1 MFSANWIYNAWADHL
16 REALKDG
23 CFEGGLSFDKDTLY
37 LRFESNSETHITLEI
52 KFLDGH
58 LMILTS
64 NRIFDSN
71 DYRKGIVQFKEIGNQ
86 PIFKIVNNP
95 SDRWI
100 CIVFSNRMELWF
112 KGFGKYGNVLLRKSQ
127 SSETLQIFRL
137 SQKSDWEFQYP
148 DIAENHGKF
157 EPLQEVQ
164 PIELPAGVKVSPL
177 LIDNQPFSIVT
188 LVDVQLRYIRKY
200 YFDQAK
206 HTITSN
212 LEKKAKHLKKI
223 LGEAKKRL
231 ADIETRR
238 SNKELGDLILTNAH
252 SIKPGLTKALVTD
265 YYTDQ
270 RIWIKLNPE
279 LNAPENA
286 KKYYGKAKNE
296 SIEISKLQ
304 DQVNTT
310 EKSLS
315 LIESSLESALAATEF
330 KSLKPLQKSNIA
342 KPEAKQPD
350 TLPYKIVEFQG
361 FTIWIGKNNKAND
374 QMLKLCQKND
384 LWLHAK
390 DVAGSHVILR
400 KKGAEFP
407 QAVIDFA
414 AQQAA
419 KNSKAKTQ
427 QVVPVIATL
436 RKFVSKPKNA
446 AFGEVNVLKEEIVD
460 AFLK

>member
-37 LRFESNSETHITLEI
+37 LRFASNSETHITLEI

-64 NRIFDSN
+64 DRIFDSN
-71 DYRKGIVQFKEIGNQ
+71 DYRKGIVQFKEIENQ

-112 KGFGKYGNVLLRKSQ
+112 KGFGKYGNVLLRKPQ

-148 DIAENHGKF
+148 DITENHGKF

-177 LIDNQPFSIVT
+177 LIDNQPFSIAA

-206 HTITSN
+206 HNITSN

-315 LIESSLESALAATEF
+315 LIESSLESALDATEF

>member
-37 LRFESNSETHITLEI
+37 LRFASNSETHITLEI

-64 NRIFDSN
+64 DRIFDSN
-71 DYRKGIVQFKEIGNQ
+71 DYRKGIVQFKEIENQ

-95 SDRWI
+95 ADRWI

-112 KGFGKYGNVLLRKSQ
+112 KGFGKYGNVLLRKPQ
-127 SSETLQIFRL
+127 SSETFQIFRL

-148 DIAENHGKF
+148 DITENHGKF
-157 EPLQEVQ
+157 EPLSDVQ
-164 PIELPAGVKVSPL
+164 PIELTSGIKVSPL
-177 LIDNQPFSIVT
+177 QIENQPFSIAG
-188 LVDVQLRYIRKY
+188 LVDIQLRFIRKH

-206 HTITSN
+206 QNITSN
-212 LEKKAKHLKKI
+212 LEKKAKHLRKI

-231 ADIETRR
+231 AEIETRR

-296 SIEISKLQ
+296 SIEISRLQ

-446 AFGEVNVLKEEIVD
+446 ALGEVNVLKEEIVD

>member
-37 LRFESNSETHITLEI
+37 LRFASNSETHITLEI

-64 NRIFDSN
+64 DRMFDSN
-71 DYRKGIVQFKEIGNQ
+71 DYRKGIVQFKEIENQ
-86 PIFKIVNNP
+86 PIYKIVNNP

-112 KGFGKYGNVLLRKSQ
+112 KGFGKYGNVLLRKPQ

-148 DIAENHGKF
+148 DITENHGKF

-206 HTITSN
+206 HNITSN

-315 LIESSLESALAATEF
+315 LIESSLESALAATEL

-414 AQQAA
+414 AEQAA

-427 QVVPVIATL
+427 HVVPVIATL

>member
-16 REALKDG
+16 REAFKDG
-23 CFEGGLSFDKDTLY
+23 CFEGALSFDKDTLY
-37 LRFESNSETHITLEI
+37 LRFASSGETHITFEV

-64 NRIFDSN
+64 DRIFDSN
-71 DYRKGIVQFKEIGNQ
+71 DYRKGIVQFKEIENQ

-112 KGFGKYGNVLLRKSQ
+112 KGFGKYGNVLLRKPQ

-137 SQKSDWEFQYP
+137 SQKSDWDFQYP
-148 DIAENHGKF
+148 DITENHGKF

-164 PIELPAGVKVSPL
+164 PIELPAGVKVSPVQ
-177 LIDNQPFSIVT
+177 IDNQPFSIAT

-206 HTITSN
+206 HNITSN

-296 SIEISKLQ
+296 AIEISKLQ

>member
-37 LRFESNSETHITLEI
+37 LRFASNSETHITLEI

-64 NRIFDSN
+64 DRIFDSN
-71 DYRKGIVQFKEIGNQ
+71 DYRKGIVQFKEIENQ

-315 LIESSLESALAATEF
+315 LIESSLESALDATEF

>member
-37 LRFESNSETHITLEI
+37 LRFASNSETHITLEI

-64 NRIFDSN
+64 DRIFDSN
-71 DYRKGIVQFKEIGNQ
+71 DYRKGIVQFKEIENQ

-164 PIELPAGVKVSPL
+164 PIDLPAGVKVSPL

-315 LIESSLESALAATEF
+315 LIESSLESALDATEF

>member
-37 LRFESNSETHITLEI
+37 LRFASNSETHITLEI

-64 NRIFDSN
+64 DRIFDSN
-71 DYRKGIVQFKEIGNQ
+71 DYRKGILQFKEIENQ

-315 LIESSLESALAATEF
+315 LIESSLESALDATEF

>member
-16 REALKDG
+16 REALNGG

-37 LRFESNSETHITLEI
+37 LRFASDSKAHITLEI

-64 NRIFDSN
+64 DRIFDSN
-71 DYRKGIVQFKEIGNQ
+71 DYRKGIVQFKEIENQ

-100 CIVFSNRMELWF
+100 CIIFSNRMELWF
-112 KGFGKYGNVLLRKSQ
+112 KGFGKYGNVLLRKPQ

-148 DIAENHGKF
+148 DVSENHGHF
-157 EPLQEVQ
+157 QPLEGVQ
-164 PIELPAGVKVSPL
+164 QIVFNDGSVINSEAIG
-177 LIDNQPFSIVT
+177 DAPFSISG
-188 LVDVQLRYIRKY
+188 LVDVQLQFIRKY
-200 YFDQAK
+200 YFEQTK
-206 HTITSN
+206 QNITSN
-212 LEKKAKHLKKI
+212 LEKKVKHLKKI
-223 LGEAKKRL
+223 LGEANKRL
-231 ADIETRR
+231 SDIATRR

-252 SIKPGLTKALVTD
+252 SIKPGLTKAIVTD

-304 DQVNTT
+304 EQVRTT
-310 EKSLS
+310 EKSLQQMEQS
-315 LIESSLESALAATEF
+315 LISALAATEF

-384 LWLHAK
+384 RSW
-390 DVAGSHVILR
+390 
-400 KKGAEFP
+400 FP
-407 QAVIDFA
+407 CDF
-414 AQQAA
+414 
-419 KNSKAKTQ
+419 TQ
-427 QVVPVIATL
+427 K
-436 RKFVSKPKNA
+436 RR
-446 AFGEVNVLKEEIVD
+446 
-460 AFLK
+460 

>member
-16 REALKDG
+16 REALNGG

-37 LRFESNSETHITLEI
+37 LRFASNSETHITLEI

-64 NRIFDSN
+64 DRIFDSN
-71 DYRKGIVQFKEIGNQ
+71 DYRKGIVQFKEIENQ

-112 KGFGKYGNVLLRKSQ
+112 KGFGKYGNVLLRKPQ

-148 DIAENHGKF
+148 DITENHGKF

-164 PIELPAGVKVSPL
+164 PIEISAGVKVSPL
-177 LIDNQPFSIVT
+177 LIDNQPFSIAA
-188 LVDVQLRYIRKY
+188 LVDVQLRFIRKY

-206 HTITSN
+206 HNITSN

-414 AQQAA
+414 AEQAA

-427 QVVPVIATL
+427 HVVPVIATL

-446 AFGEVNVLKEEIVD
+446 ALGEVNVLKEEIID

>member
-1 MFSANWIYNAWADHL
+1 MFSANWIYNALADHL

-37 LRFESNSETHITLEI
+37 LRFASNSETHITLEI

-64 NRIFDSN
+64 DRIFDSN
-71 DYRKGIVQFKEIGNQ
+71 DYRKGIVQFKEIENQ

-164 PIELPAGVKVSPL
+164 PIDLPAGVKVSPL

-315 LIESSLESALAATEF
+315 LIESSLESALDATEF

>member
-16 REALKDG
+16 REAFKDG
-23 CFEGGLSFDKDTLY
+23 CFEGALSFDKDTLY
-37 LRFESNSETHITLEI
+37 LRFASSGETHITFEV

-64 NRIFDSN
+64 DRIFDSN
-71 DYRKGIVQFKEIGNQ
+71 DYRKGIVQFKEIENQ

-112 KGFGKYGNVLLRKSQ
+112 KGFGKYGNVLLRKPQ

-137 SQKSDWEFQYP
+137 SQKSDWDFQYP
-148 DIAENHGKF
+148 DITENHGKF

-164 PIELPAGVKVSPL
+164 PIELPAGVKVSPVQ
-177 LIDNQPFSIVT
+177 IDNQPFSIAT

-206 HTITSN
+206 HNITSN

>member
-16 REALKDG
+16 REAFKDG
-23 CFEGGLSFDKDTLY
+23 CFEGALSFDKDTLY
-37 LRFESNSETHITLEI
+37 LRFASSGETHITFEV

-64 NRIFDSN
+64 DRIFDSN
-71 DYRKGIVQFKEIGNQ
+71 DYRKGIVQFKEIENQ

-112 KGFGKYGNVLLRKSQ
+112 KGFGKYGNVLLRKPQ

-137 SQKSDWEFQYP
+137 SQKSDWDFQYP
-148 DIAENHGKF
+148 DITENHGKF

-164 PIELPAGVKVSPL
+164 PIELPAGVKVSPVQ
-177 LIDNQPFSIVT
+177 IDNQPFSIAT

-206 HTITSN
+206 HNITSN

-296 SIEISKLQ
+296 SIEISNLQ

-390 DVAGSHVILR
+390 DVAGSHIILR

-446 AFGEVNVLKEEIVD
+446 ALGEVNVLKEEIVD

>member
-16 REALKDG
+16 RKALNG
-23 CFEGGLSFDKDTLY
+23 GYFEGGLSFDKDTLY
-37 LRFESNSETHITLEI
+37 LRFASNSKANITLEV

-58 LMILTS
+58 LIILTS
-64 NRIFDSN
+64 NRVFNSS
-71 DYRKGIVQFKEIGNQ
+71 DYRKGIVQFKEIENQ
-86 PIFKIVNNP
+86 PLFKIVNNP
-95 SDRWI
+95 ADRWI
-100 CIVFSNRMELWF
+100 CMIFSNRMELWF
-112 KGFGKYGNVLLRKSQ
+112 KGFGKYGNVLLRKPQ
-127 SSETLQIFRL
+127 SSETVQIFRL

-148 DIAENHGKF
+148 DITENHGHF
-157 EPLQEVQ
+157 EPVKEDQ
-164 PIELPAGVKVSPL
+164 PIELSGGIKVNPFNIGDL
-177 LIDNQPFSIVT
+177 PFSIT
-188 LVDVQLRYIRKY
+188 NLVDAQLQFIRKY

-206 HTITSN
+206 QNITSN
-212 LEKKAKHLKKI
+212 LEKKVKHLKKI
-223 LGEAKKRL
+223 LGEATKRL
-231 ADIETRR
+231 MGIETRR

-252 SIKPGLTKALVTD
+252 SIKPGLTKAIVTD

-279 LNAPENA
+279 LNAAENA

-296 SIEISKLQ
+296 FIEISKLQ
-304 DQVNTT
+304 EQVTVT
-310 EKSLS
+310 KKSLAQMATS
-315 LIESSLESALAATEF
+315 LDSALAATEF
-330 KSLKPLQKSNIA
+330 KSLKPLQKSNIG
-342 KPEAKQPD
+342 KPEPKQPD
-350 TLPYKIVEFQG
+350 TLPYKIIEFQG

-407 QAVIDFA
+407 QVVIDFA

-427 QVVPVIATL
+427 HVVPVIATL
-436 RKFVSKPKNA
+436 RKFVSKPQNA
-446 AFGEVNVLKEEIVD
+446 AFGEVNVLKEEIID

>member
-16 REALKDG
+16 REALNGG

-37 LRFESNSETHITLEI
+37 LRFASDSKAHITLEI

-64 NRIFDSN
+64 DRVFDSN
-71 DYRKGIVQFKEIGNQ
+71 DYRKGIVQFKEIENQ

-100 CIVFSNRMELWF
+100 CIIFSNRMELWF
-112 KGFGKYGNVLLRKSQ
+112 KGFGKYGNVLLRKPQ

-148 DIAENHGKF
+148 DVSENHGHF
-157 EPLQEVQ
+157 QPLEGVQ
-164 PIELPAGVKVSPL
+164 QIVFNDGSVINSEAIG
-177 LIDNQPFSIVT
+177 DAPFSISG
-188 LVDVQLRYIRKY
+188 LVDAQLQFIRKY
-200 YFDQAK
+200 YFEQTK
-206 HTITSN
+206 QNITSN
-212 LEKKAKHLKKI
+212 LEKKVKHLKKI
-223 LGEAKKRL
+223 LGEANKRL
-231 ADIETRR
+231 SDIATRR

-252 SIKPGLTKALVTD
+252 SIKPGLTKAIVTD

-304 DQVNTT
+304 EQVRTT
-310 EKSLS
+310 EKSLQQMEQS
-315 LIESSLESALAATEF
+315 LISALAATEF

-427 QVVPVIATL
+427 HVVPVIATL

-446 AFGEVNVLKEEIVD
+446 AFGEVNVMKEDIVD

>member
-1 MFSANWIYNAWADHL
+1 
-16 REALKDG
+16 
-23 CFEGGLSFDKDTLY
+23 
-37 LRFESNSETHITLEI
+37 
-52 KFLDGH
+52 
-58 LMILTS
+58 MILTS
-64 NRIFDSN
+64 DRIFDSN
-71 DYRKGIVQFKEIGNQ
+71 DYRKGIVQFKEIENQ

-95 SDRWI
+95 ADRWI

-112 KGFGKYGNVLLRKSQ
+112 KGFGKYGNVLLRKPQ
-127 SSETLQIFRL
+127 SSETFQIFRL

-148 DIAENHGKF
+148 DITENHGKF
-157 EPLQEVQ
+157 EPLSDVQ
-164 PIELPAGVKVSPL
+164 PIELTSGIKVSPL
-177 LIDNQPFSIVT
+177 QIENQPFSIAG
-188 LVDVQLRYIRKY
+188 LVDIQLRFIRKH

-206 HTITSN
+206 QNITSN
-212 LEKKAKHLKKI
+212 LEKKAKHLRKI

-231 ADIETRR
+231 AEIETRR

-296 SIEISKLQ
+296 SIEISRLQ

-446 AFGEVNVLKEEIVD
+446 ALGEVNVLKEEIVD

>member
-16 REALKDG
+16 REALNGG

-37 LRFESNSETHITLEI
+37 LRFASESKAHITLEI

-64 NRIFDSN
+64 DRIFDSN
-71 DYRKGIVQFKEIGNQ
+71 DYRKGIVQFKEIENQ

-112 KGFGKYGNVLLRKSQ
+112 KGFGKYGNVLLRKPQ

-148 DIAENHGKF
+148 DITENHGKF

-206 HTITSN
+206 HNITSN

-296 SIEISKLQ
+296 SIEIAKLQ
-304 DQVNTT
+304 DQVNNT

>member
-37 LRFESNSETHITLEI
+37 LRFASNSETHITLEI

-64 NRIFDSN
+64 DRIFDSN
-71 DYRKGIVQFKEIGNQ
+71 DYRKGIVQFKEIENQ

-112 KGFGKYGNVLLRKSQ
+112 KGFGKYGNVLLRKPQ

-148 DIAENHGKF
+148 DITENHGKF

-206 HTITSN
+206 HNITSN

-296 SIEISKLQ
+296 SIEIAKLQ
-304 DQVNTT
+304 DQVNNT

-350 TLPYKIVEFQG
+350 TLPYKTVEFHG

>member
-16 REALKDG
+16 REAFKDG
-23 CFEGGLSFDKDTLY
+23 CFEGALSFDKDTLY
-37 LRFESNSETHITLEI
+37 LRFASSGETHITCEV

-64 NRIFDSN
+64 DRIFDSN
-71 DYRKGIVQFKEIGNQ
+71 DYRKGIVQFKEIENQ

-112 KGFGKYGNVLLRKSQ
+112 KGFGKYGNVLLRKPQ

-137 SQKSDWEFQYP
+137 SQKSDWDFQYP
-148 DIAENHGKF
+148 DITENHGKF

-164 PIELPAGVKVSPL
+164 PIELPAGVKVSPVQ
-177 LIDNQPFSIVT
+177 IDNQPFSIAT

-206 HTITSN
+206 HNITSN

-350 TLPYKIVEFQG
+350 TLP
-361 FTIWIGKNNKAND
+361 
-374 QMLKLCQKND
+374 
-384 LWLHAK
+384 
-390 DVAGSHVILR
+390 
-400 KKGAEFP
+400 
-407 QAVIDFA
+407 
-414 AQQAA
+414 
-419 KNSKAKTQ
+419 
-427 QVVPVIATL
+427 
-436 RKFVSKPKNA
+436 
-446 AFGEVNVLKEEIVD
+446 
-460 AFLK
+460 

>member
-16 REALKDG
+16 RESLNGG

-37 LRFESNSETHITLEI
+37 LRFASDSKAHITLEI

-64 NRIFDSN
+64 DRVFDSN
-71 DYRKGIVQFKEIGNQ
+71 DYRKGIVQFKEIENQ

-100 CIVFSNRMELWF
+100 CIIFSNRMELWF
-112 KGFGKYGNVLLRKSQ
+112 KGFGKYGNVLLRKPQ

-148 DIAENHGKF
+148 DVSEIHGHF
-157 EPLQEVQ
+157 QPLEGVQ
-164 PIELPAGVKVSPL
+164 QIVFNDGNMIKSDAIG
-177 LIDNQPFSIVT
+177 DAPFSING
-188 LVDVQLRYIRKY
+188 LVEAQLQFIKKY
-200 YFDQAK
+200 YFDQTK
-206 HTITSN
+206 QNITSN
-212 LEKKAKHLKKI
+212 MEKKVKHLKKI
-223 LGEAKKRL
+223 LGESNKRL
-231 ADIETRR
+231 SDIATRR

-252 SIKPGLTKALVTD
+252 SIKPGLTKAIVTD

-304 DQVNTT
+304 DQVRKT
-310 EKSLS
+310 EKSLEQLEQS
-315 LIESSLESALAATEF
+315 LISILAATEF

-342 KPEAKQPD
+342 KPEVKQPD

-427 QVVPVIATL
+427 LVVPVIATL

-446 AFGEVNVLKEEIVD
+446 AFGEVNVMKEEIVD

>member
-16 REALKDG
+16 REAFKDG
-23 CFEGGLSFDKDTLY
+23 CFEGALSFDKDTLY
-37 LRFESNSETHITLEI
+37 LRFASSGETHITFEV

-64 NRIFDSN
+64 DRIFDSN
-71 DYRKGIVQFKEIGNQ
+71 DYRKGIVQFKEIENQ

-112 KGFGKYGNVLLRKSQ
+112 KGFGKYGNVLLRKPQ

-137 SQKSDWEFQYP
+137 SQKSDWDFQYP
-148 DIAENHGKF
+148 DITENHGKF

-164 PIELPAGVKVSPL
+164 PIELPAGVKVSPVQ
-177 LIDNQPFSIVT
+177 IDNQPFSIAT

-206 HTITSN
+206 HNITSN

-390 DVAGSHVILR
+390 DVAGSHIILR

-446 AFGEVNVLKEEIVD
+446 ALGEVNVLKEEIVD

>member
-37 LRFESNSETHITLEI
+37 LRFASNSETHITLEI

-64 NRIFDSN
+64 DRIFDSN
-71 DYRKGIVQFKEIGNQ
+71 DYRKGIVQFKEIENQ

-112 KGFGKYGNVLLRKSQ
+112 KGFGKYGNVLLRKPQ

-164 PIELPAGVKVSPL
+164 PIELPAGIKVSTL
-177 LIDNQPFSIVT
+177 LIDNQPFSIAA

-206 HTITSN
+206 HNITSN

-296 SIEISKLQ
+296 SIEIAKLQ
-304 DQVNTT
+304 DQVNNT

-361 FTIWIGKNNKAND
+361 FTIWIGKNNNAND

-427 QVVPVIATL
+427 LVVPVIATL

-446 AFGEVNVLKEEIVD
+446 AFGEVNVLKEDIVD

>member
-1 MFSANWIYNAWADHL
+1 MFSVNWIYNAWADHL
-16 REALKDG
+16 REAFRDG
-23 CFEGGLSFDKDTLY
+23 YFEGGLSLDKDTLY
-37 LRFESNSETHITLEI
+37 LRFVSNSETHITLEI
-52 KFLDGH
+52 KFIDGH

-64 NRIFDSN
+64 DRIFDSN
-71 DYRKGIVQFKEIGNQ
+71 DYRKGIVQFKEIENQ
-86 PIFKIVNNP
+86 PIFKIVNDP

-100 CIVFSNRMELWF
+100 CIVFSNRLELWF
-112 KGFGKYGNVLLRKSQ
+112 KGFGKYGNVMLRKSQ
-127 SSETLQIFRL
+127 TSETIQIFRL

-148 DIAENHGKF
+148 DITENHGNF
-157 EPLQEVQ
+157 QPLHDVK
-164 PIELPAGVKVSPL
+164 PIELKSGVSVSPL
-177 LIDNQPFSIVT
+177 QIKNQPFSIAG
-188 LVDVQLRYIRKY
+188 LVDAQLRFIRKY

-206 HTITSN
+206 NNITSN
-212 LEKKAKHLKKI
+212 LEKKIKHLKKI
-223 LGEAKKRL
+223 LSEAKKRL
-231 ADIETRR
+231 TEIETRR

-279 LNAPENA
+279 LNAAENA

-310 EKSLS
+310 EKTL
-315 LIESSLESALAATEF
+315 SSLETSLQSAKAATEF

-390 DVAGSHVILR
+390 DVAGSHVIVR

-407 QAVIDFA
+407 QSVIEFA

-446 AFGEVNVLKEEIVD
+446 AFGEVNVMKEEIID

>member
-16 REALKDG
+16 REALNGG

-37 LRFESNSETHITLEI
+37 LRFASESKAHITLEI

-64 NRIFDSN
+64 DRIFDSN
-71 DYRKGIVQFKEIGNQ
+71 DYRKGIVQFKEIENQ

-112 KGFGKYGNVLLRKSQ
+112 KGFGKYGNVLLRKPQ

-137 SQKSDWEFQYP
+137 SQKSDWDFQYP
-148 DIAENHGKF
+148 DITENHGKF

-164 PIELPAGVKVSPL
+164 PIELPAGVKVSPVQ
-177 LIDNQPFSIVT
+177 IDNQPFSIAT

-206 HTITSN
+206 HNITSN

-296 SIEISKLQ
+296 AIEISKLQ

>member
-1 MFSANWIYNAWADHL
+1 
-16 REALKDG
+16 
-23 CFEGGLSFDKDTLY
+23 
-37 LRFESNSETHITLEI
+37 
-52 KFLDGH
+52 
-58 LMILTS
+58 MILTS
-64 NRIFDSN
+64 DRIFDSN
-71 DYRKGIVQFKEIGNQ
+71 DYRKGIVQFKEIENQ

-112 KGFGKYGNVLLRKSQ
+112 KGFGKYGNVLLRKPQ

-148 DIAENHGKF
+148 DITENHGKF

-177 LIDNQPFSIVT
+177 LIDNQPFSIAA

-206 HTITSN
+206 LIITSN
-212 LEKKAKHLKKI
+212 LEKKAKHLTKI

-231 ADIETRR
+231 AEIETRR

-296 SIEISKLQ
+296 SIEISRLQ

-407 QAVIDFA
+407 QGVIDFA

-427 QVVPVIATL
+427 HVVPVIATL

-446 AFGEVNVLKEEIVD
+446 AFGEVNVMKEEIVD
-460 AFLK
+460 AFIK

>member
-16 REALKDG
+16 REALNGG

-37 LRFESNSETHITLEI
+37 LRFASDSKAHITLEI

-64 NRIFDSN
+64 DRVFDSN
-71 DYRKGIVQFKEIGNQ
+71 DYRKGIVQFKEIENQ

-112 KGFGKYGNVLLRKSQ
+112 KGFGKYGNVLLRKPQ

-206 HTITSN
+206 HNITSN

-296 SIEISKLQ
+296 SIEIAKLQ
-304 DQVNTT
+304 DQVNNT

-400 KKGAEFP
+400 KKGAECP

-446 AFGEVNVLKEEIVD
+446 AFGEVNVLKEVIVD

>member
-16 REALKDG
+16 REALKGG

-37 LRFESNSETHITLEI
+37 LRFASNSETHITLEI

-64 NRIFDSN
+64 DRIFDSN
-71 DYRKGIVQFKEIGNQ
+71 DYRKGIVQFKEIENQ

-112 KGFGKYGNVLLRKSQ
+112 KGFGKYGNVLLRKPQ

-148 DIAENHGKF
+148 DITENHGKF

-177 LIDNQPFSIVT
+177 LIDNQPFSIAA

-206 HTITSN
+206 LIITSN
-212 LEKKAKHLKKI
+212 LEKKAKHLTKI

-231 ADIETRR
+231 AEIETRR

-296 SIEISKLQ
+296 SIEISRLQ

-407 QAVIDFA
+407 QGVIDFA

-427 QVVPVIATL
+427 HVVPVIATL

-446 AFGEVNVLKEEIVD
+446 AFGEVNVMKEEIVD
-460 AFLK
+460 AFIK

>member
-37 LRFESNSETHITLEI
+37 LRFASNSETHITLEI

-64 NRIFDSN
+64 DRIFDSN
-71 DYRKGIVQFKEIGNQ
+71 DYRKGIVQFKEIENQ

-164 PIELPAGVKVSPL
+164 PIDLPAGVKVSPL

-315 LIESSLESALAATEF
+315 LIKSSLESALDATEF

>member
-16 REALKDG
+16 RQALSGG
-23 CFEGGLSFDKDTLY
+23 CFEGGISFDKDTLY
-37 LRFESNSETHITLEI
+37 LRFASNSNAHITLEI

-64 NRIFDSN
+64 DRVFDSL
-71 DYRKGIVQFKEIGNQ
+71 DYRKGIVQFKEIENQ
-86 PIFKIVNNP
+86 PIFRIVNNP
-95 SDRWI
+95 ADRWI
-100 CIVFSNRMELWF
+100 CIVFNNRMELWL
-112 KGFGKYGNVLLRKSQ
+112 KGFGKYGNVLLRKPQ
-127 SSETLQIFRL
+127 SEETLQIFRL

-148 DIAENHGKF
+148 DIHENHGEF
-157 EPLQEVQ
+157 EPLAEAQTITLNDGTRITPTMIGDQ
-164 PIELPAGVKVSPL
+164 S
-177 LIDNQPFSIVT
+177 FSIPN
-188 LVDVQLRYIRKY
+188 LVDAQLQFIRKY
-200 YFDQAK
+200 YFEQTK
-206 HTITSN
+206 QNITNN
-212 LEKKAKHLKKI
+212 LEKKIKHLKKI
-223 LGEAKKRL
+223 LSEAKRRL
-231 ADIETRR
+231 GDIENRR

-252 SIKPGLTKALVTD
+252 SIKPGLTKALITD

-279 LNAPENA
+279 LNAAENA

-296 SIEISKLQ
+296 FIEISKLQ
-304 DQVNTT
+304 EQVKTT
-310 EKSLS
+310 EA
-315 LIESSLESALAATEF
+315 ALAQLENSLQSAQDAKEF

-390 DVAGSHVILR
+390 DVAGSHVVLR
-400 KKGAEFP
+400 KKDAEFP
-407 QAVIDFA
+407 QAVIEFA

-427 QVVPVIATL
+427 QVVPVIVTL

-446 AFGEVNVLKEEIVD
+446 AFGEVNVMKEEIID
-460 AFLK
+460 AFIK

>member
-16 REALKDG
+16 REALNGG

-37 LRFESNSETHITLEI
+37 LRFASESKAHITLEI

-64 NRIFDSN
+64 DRIFDSN
-71 DYRKGIVQFKEIGNQ
+71 DYRKGIVQFKEIENQ

-112 KGFGKYGNVLLRKSQ
+112 KGFGKYGNVLLRKPQ
-127 SSETLQIFRL
+127 SSVTLQIFRL

-148 DIAENHGKF
+148 DITENHGKF

-177 LIDNQPFSIVT
+177 LIDNQPFSIAA
-188 LVDVQLRYIRKY
+188 LVDVQLRFIRKY

-206 HTITSN
+206 HNITSN

-427 QVVPVIATL
+427 QVVPVIVTL

>member
-16 REALKDG
+16 REALNG
-23 CFEGGLSFDKDTLY
+23 RCFEGGLSFDKDTLY
-37 LRFESNSETHITLEI
+37 LRFASESKAHITLEI

-64 NRIFDSN
+64 DRIFDSN
-71 DYRKGIVQFKEIGNQ
+71 DYRKGIVQFKEIENQ

-112 KGFGKYGNVLLRKSQ
+112 KGFGKYGNVLLRKPQ

-177 LIDNQPFSIVT
+177 LIDNQPFSIAA

-206 HTITSN
+206 HNITSN

-296 SIEISKLQ
+296 SIEIAKLQ
-304 DQVNTT
+304 DQVNNT

-427 QVVPVIATL
+427 QVVPVIVTL

>member
-16 REALKDG
+16 REALNGG

-37 LRFESNSETHITLEI
+37 LQFASESKAHITLEI

-64 NRIFDSN
+64 DRIFDSN
-71 DYRKGIVQFKEIGNQ
+71 DYRKGIVQFKEIENQ

-112 KGFGKYGNVLLRKSQ
+112 KGFGKYGNVLLRKPQ

-164 PIELPAGVKVSPL
+164 PIELPAGVKISPL

-188 LVDVQLRYIRKY
+188 LVDVQLRFIRKY

-206 HTITSN
+206 HNITSN

-296 SIEISKLQ
+296 SIEIAKLQ
-304 DQVNTT
+304 DQVNNT

-427 QVVPVIATL
+427 HVVPVIATL

>member
-16 REALKDG
+16 REALNGG

-37 LRFESNSETHITLEI
+37 LRFASESKAHITLEI

-64 NRIFDSN
+64 DRIFDSN
-71 DYRKGIVQFKEIGNQ
+71 DYRKSIVQFKEIENQ

-112 KGFGKYGNVLLRKSQ
+112 KGFGKYGNVLLRKPQ

-206 HTITSN
+206 HNITSN

-296 SIEISKLQ
+296 SIEIAKLQ
-304 DQVNTT
+304 DQVNNT

-427 QVVPVIATL
+427 HVVPVIATL